1 MTAAKRG
8 YFITLEGGE
17 GAGKTTQAKRLQAL
31 FEEKGRTVLLT
42 REPGG
47 TPEAEKIRD
56 LIVQRDGG
64 NWSPLAECLLLYAAR
79 VQHVRDKIKPA
90 LDRGDIVICDRFA
103 DSTIAYQGYG
113 HGFDLEK
120 INALHT
126 LSLGDFKPDV
136 TLIFDIDPKSGLAR
150 AAIRHGTEDRMEKM
164 DIGFHDRLRD
174 GFLTIAK
181 QEPSRCAVVDAF
193 ASADDITNS
202 LRDILTQRG
211 IL

>member
-1 MTAAKRG
+1 MTAGQRG

-64 NWSPLAECLLLYAAR
+64 DWSPLAECLLLYAAR
-79 VQHVRDKIKPA
+79 VQHVRDKIQPA
-90 LDRGDIVICDRFA
+90 LNHGEIVICDRFA

-120 INALHT
+120 INTLHQ
-126 LSLGDFKPDV
+126 LSLGAFKPDL
-136 TLIFDIDPKSGLAR
+136 TLVFDIAPKTGLSR

-164 DIGFHDRLRD
+164 DISFHERLRN

-181 QEPSRCAVVDAF
+181 QEPGRCAVADAA
-193 ASADDITNS
+193 ASADDITNG